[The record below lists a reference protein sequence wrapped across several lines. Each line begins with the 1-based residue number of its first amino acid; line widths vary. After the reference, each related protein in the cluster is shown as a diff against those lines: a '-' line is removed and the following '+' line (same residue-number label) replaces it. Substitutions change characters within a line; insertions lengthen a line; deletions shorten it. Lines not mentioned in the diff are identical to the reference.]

1 MADYIDR
8 KTALS
13 FPFANEQY
21 DHENANENFIFG
33 CETYKEWLENL
44 PIADVQEV
52 RHGEWIKLN
61 KSYNVTEVYECSL
74 CGRHL
79 YMDKNTPKEFVL
91 KVAPYCHCGAKMG
104 GKENNK

>member
-21 DHENANENFIFG
+21 DHENANEDFILG

-44 PIADVQEV
+44 PIADAQEV
-52 RHGEWIKLN
+52 RHGEWLLEREPNGK
-61 KSYNVTEVYECSL
+61 
-74 CGRHL
+74 
-79 YMDKNTPKEFVL
+79 
-91 KVAPYCHCGAKMG
+91 PYCFHCSVCDSDFGRISIVSATPFCPWCGAKMDVKG
-104 GKENNK
+104 E